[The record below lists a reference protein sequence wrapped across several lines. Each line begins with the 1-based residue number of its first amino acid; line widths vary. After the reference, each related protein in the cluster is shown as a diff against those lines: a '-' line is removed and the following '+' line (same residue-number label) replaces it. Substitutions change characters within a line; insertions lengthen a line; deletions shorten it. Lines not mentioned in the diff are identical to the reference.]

1 MSESINITEFLNLR
15 NSNIVIDVRTPSE
28 YKLGHIPGA
37 YNIPL
42 FSDEERAEVGTLYK
56 HDGKY
61 PAVLRGLDFVGHK
74 MSEIVRNVKRLKTE
88 EQTIIVYCWR
98 GGMRSESVLWLLNA
112 AGILATRLSGGYK
125 AYRKYGK
132 SILESKYKII
142 IIGGKTGTGKT
153 RILKHLKN
161 MGEQIIDLE
170 YDAHHKGSAFGII
183 NMPAQDYNEQF
194 ENTLIEDFLNIN
206 SNRRVWIEDESK
218 NIGRNY
224 IPDELYLQMKAA
236 PVLFL
241 DTPHEVRINY
251 LLKDYSAV
259 NKEILLNS
267 LHKIEKRLGSNNVS
281 DAIAALNNKDLIG
294 FTEIVLKYYDKAYL
308 NSLSKKPA
316 HLVKMIKL
324 DTENLEETAKILIK
338 ESESLT

>member
-1 MSESINITEFLNLR
+1 MSELLSITEFLNLR

-28 YKLGHIPGA
+28 FKLGHIPGA
-37 YNIPL
+37 HNIPL

-61 PAVLRGLDFVGHK
+61 PAILRGLDFVGPK
-74 MSEIVRNVKRLKTE
+74 MSEIVRNVNRLNTE
-88 EQTIIVYCWR
+88 EQKIIIYCWR
-98 GGMRSESVLWLLNA
+98 GGMRSESVMWLLKT
-112 AGILATRLSGGYK
+112 AGFNTMRLKGGYK

-132 SILESKYKII
+132 SILERKHKII

-153 RILKHLKN
+153 RILNKLQE

-170 YDAHHKGSAFGII
+170 FDAHHKGSAFGII
-183 NMPAQDYNEQF
+183 GMPAQDYNEQF
-194 ENTLIEDFLNIN
+194 ENTLIEDFLKIN
-206 SNRRVWIEDESK
+206 SNRRLWIEDESK

-224 IPDELYLQMKAA
+224 IPDELYLQMKNA

-241 DTPHEVRINY
+241 DTPHKCRINY

-259 NKEILLNS
+259 SKEVLLNS
-267 LHKIEKRLGSNNVS
+267 LHKIEKRLGGKNLA
-281 DAIAALNNKDLIG
+281 DATEALNNNDLQS

-308 NSLSKKPA
+308 NSLSKKPE
-316 HLVKMIKL
+316 HLVHRIKVN
-324 DTENLEETAKILIK
+324 TAEIETTAQILIK
-338 ESESLT
+338 ESEQLI